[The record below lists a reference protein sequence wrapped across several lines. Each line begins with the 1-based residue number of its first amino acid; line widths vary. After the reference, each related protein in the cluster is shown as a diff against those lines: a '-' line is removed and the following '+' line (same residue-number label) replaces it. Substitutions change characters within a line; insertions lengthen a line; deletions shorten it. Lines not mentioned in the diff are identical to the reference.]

1 MLETIE
7 KLRKIITV
15 EPVIFLY
22 MTATF
27 LHTQANQ
34 QLILTKVCKQLYE
47 EAEVCAD
54 LQHHLEESTIVQR
67 QASFI
72 MLGYIAIISLLAVIP
87 SIFLGSW
94 SDCVGRKIVMIL
106 PCVSAAISGGLLIAI
121 TNVEDMNAYWTILAA
136 AISGISGGYTA
147 VFLSAFSYIAD
158 VTDRKSRTKRMGIAE
173 SMIFV
178 GGTVGFLL
186 SGLLLQHYSFTNA
199 FGVYCGLNVVSVLYI
214 LLWIVEPKC
223 CPDQQNLHHR
233 TDDDK
238 TEEIIKVSLLTYAKQ
253 SLKTILKQRPAQ
265 DRQKL
270 LFSLVCMFL
279 INLCNVGEQSISLMY
294 LMYPPRSF
302 TSGLYGGFNSTK
314 MLLSGF
320 CLLCVFPLLLRC
332 IRELTLAKFGTIV
345 RAASFILLAFS
356 TNTWMVFIVA
366 VVGAPSGFTVAVIR
380 SVSSQIV
387 EPTEQGAMFS
397 FMSSVE
403 TTCLFFGA
411 AIFNSLY
418 PETLSSFP
426 GMCFLV
432 MAVLLII
439 TLILLQ

>member
-1 MLETIE
+1 
-7 KLRKIITV
+7 
-15 EPVIFLY
+15 
-22 MTATF
+22 
-27 LHTQANQ
+27 
-34 QLILTKVCKQLYE
+34 
-47 EAEVCAD
+47 
-54 LQHHLEESTIVQR
+54 
-67 QASFI
+67 
-72 MLGYIAIISLLAVIP
+72 
-87 SIFLGSW
+87 
-94 SDCVGRKIVMIL
+94 MIL

-387 EPTEQGAMFS
+387 EPTEQDPSIVVPIAVVTSADEGRANELHTSLLLNLANKVVQLKAIKFYWVFS
-397 FMSSVE
+397 PSFQGQLTPASMIKIHRLPSQHQEQHVDQ
-403 TTCLFFGA
+403 TTQCQDAKPQGKGS
-411 AIFNSLY
+411 NRY
-418 PETLSSFP
+418 PIYLANTPMKAEQKLEDCVK
-426 GMCFLV
+426 GY
-432 MAVLLII
+432 
-439 TLILLQ
+439 